1 MERVSFITIEEKDDL
16 IVSFVIEDAEPG
28 EIKSLIL
35 MRSPKYEFVFEDHER
50 GVNVSHEDQPDVED
64 DLLRQISLTPD
75 VVTID
80 STYNRY
86 ELDISRVDKKELE
99 KACTILRR
107 MNFDDRFTLELFG
120 GCVQN

>member
-16 IVSFVIEDAEPG
+16 ILSFVIEDSVPG

-50 GVNVSHEDQPDVED
+50 GVNVSHEDQPDIED
-64 DLLRQISLTPD
+64 DLLRRISLAPD

-107 MNFDDRFTLELFG
+107 MNFDDRFTLELF
-120 GCVQN
+120 